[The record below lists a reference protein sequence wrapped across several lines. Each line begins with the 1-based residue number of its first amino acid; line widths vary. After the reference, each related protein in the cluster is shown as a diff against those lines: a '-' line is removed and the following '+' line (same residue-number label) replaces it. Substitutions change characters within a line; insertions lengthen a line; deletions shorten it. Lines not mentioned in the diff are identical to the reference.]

1 MCSAVPRRQSFA
13 GQSVAQLSQWLSA
26 AGIPVQ
32 QYGQGAAK
40 SLEQLWEE
48 VEAGETQLFMADGKP
63 LRQVRWVG
71 CDSNV

>member
-1 MCSAVPRRQSFA
+1 MPAMCSAVPRRQSFA

-32 QYGQGAAK
+32 QYGQGAAT
-40 SLEQLWEE
+40 SLEQ
-48 VEAGETQLFMADGKP
+48 AGETQLFMADGKP